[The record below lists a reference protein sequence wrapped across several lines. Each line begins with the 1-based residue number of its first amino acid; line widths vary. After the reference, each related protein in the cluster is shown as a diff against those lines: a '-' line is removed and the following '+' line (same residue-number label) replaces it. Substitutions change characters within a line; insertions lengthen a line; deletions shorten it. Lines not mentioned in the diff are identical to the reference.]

1 MDFAVLISKRAAPDE
16 TPSEKA
22 RELREKKRPSRL
34 LGQAERRQRER
45 LLRVELGNVDAIALT
60 ANDRDRDRAAG
71 SGIELEM
78 GNELR
83 AAVGS

>member
-22 RELREKKRPSRL
+22 RELRERKKDPADSS
-34 LGQAERRQRER
+34 ARQKDGRER

-60 ANDRDRDRAAG
+60 ANDRDRAAG
-71 SGIELEM
+71 
-78 GNELR
+78 
-83 AAVGS
+83 

>member
-22 RELREKKRPSRL
+22 RELRERKKEPADPARP
-34 LGQAERRQRER
+34 GRER
-45 LLRVELGNVDAIALT
+45 LLGAELGNVDAIALT
-60 ANDRDRDRAAG
+60 ANDRDRERDRAVG
-71 SGIELEM
+71 SGIQLEM

>member
-22 RELREKKRPSRL
+22 RELRERKKRASRPSSTS
-34 LGQAERRQRER
+34 QRER
-45 LLRVELGNVDAIALT
+45 LLGAELGNVDAIALT
-60 ANDRDRDRAAG
+60 ANDRERDRAVG
-71 SGIELEM
+71 SGIQLEM